1 MKPKKRQNLRLRL
14 ITPIL
19 VTVIVSM
26 TLLFVFSYRSMKDNT
41 RKMISNTMYDL
52 VESCDTTSELYMNHV
67 EQISQDFSQLQSVID
82 LFKNPTNPELKL
94 KAQEA
99 TVRFASMI
107 DGIEGLYLASFDST
121 VLTHNANSQ
130 IIGVTLREGESLK
143 ALQDSLISTDGI
155 YNAGI
160 TVSRSDGKT
169 LVANT
174 FYLIK
179 DKNGKPLGYI
189 GCAFYAT
196 DYIEKIKK
204 VATHTFT
211 ESSISLIDLTSNTY
225 MFNEDP
231 ELVGQQSG
239 IDVKKEDG
247 AVGCYDYRN
256 AQGDRRLCVYKYLD
270 NGQWYISIE
279 GDYNEVYRGVSHFSN
294 SFFAFTGIATLVILV
309 LCWIT
314 ITSVIRDVRRVT
326 NGLSKLSNLEITAT
340 KNLVANEGN
349 DEIGKL
355 ENATFRLHKTMS
367 SLSDLLKTCSSDM
380 EKNSVELGSNI
391 RQLNDNATGNSA
403 TSEELFASIVTTTE
417 SISSVNESIANMTEL
432 TKQIEDMC
440 DKGKKITDHM
450 IVKTNNIN
458 TNIEQKITDGNT
470 KMEETKKKINQAIGS
485 LKAIERVSE
494 MVETILEIS
503 SQTNLLSLNASI
515 EAARAGEAGKGF
527 AVVADEIKKLA
538 EQTQKTV
545 VSIQE
550 IVEQSNESIEMT
562 NQCFNDIVIYLTG
575 VNETF
580 EGVGEQSATYTGDIS
595 EMESSM
601 KEIYQEVNT
610 LNASMNDIKQS
621 MENMILATS
630 NNEAGVKEIVGTA
643 ESLLSV
649 LDNLNGLVEKNEM
662 NISEISKV
670 LNRFS

>member
-247 AVGCYDYRN
+247 AVGCYDY
-256 AQGDRRLCVYKYLD
+256 
-270 NGQWYISIE
+270 
-279 GDYNEVYRGVSHFSN
+279 
-294 SFFAFTGIATLVILV
+294 
-309 LCWIT
+309 
-314 ITSVIRDVRRVT
+314 
-326 NGLSKLSNLEITAT
+326 
-340 KNLVANEGN
+340 
-349 DEIGKL
+349 
-355 ENATFRLHKTMS
+355 
-367 SLSDLLKTCSSDM
+367 
-380 EKNSVELGSNI
+380 
-391 RQLNDNATGNSA
+391 
-403 TSEELFASIVTTTE
+403 
-417 SISSVNESIANMTEL
+417 
-432 TKQIEDMC
+432 
-440 DKGKKITDHM
+440 
-450 IVKTNNIN
+450 
-458 TNIEQKITDGNT
+458 
-470 KMEETKKKINQAIGS
+470 
-485 LKAIERVSE
+485 
-494 MVETILEIS
+494 
-503 SQTNLLSLNASI
+503 
-515 EAARAGEAGKGF
+515 
-527 AVVADEIKKLA
+527 
-538 EQTQKTV
+538 
-545 VSIQE
+545 
-550 IVEQSNESIEMT
+550 
-562 NQCFNDIVIYLTG
+562 
-575 VNETF
+575 
-580 EGVGEQSATYTGDIS
+580 
-595 EMESSM
+595 
-601 KEIYQEVNT
+601 
-610 LNASMNDIKQS
+610 
-621 MENMILATS
+621 
-630 NNEAGVKEIVGTA
+630 
-643 ESLLSV
+643 
-649 LDNLNGLVEKNEM
+649 
-662 NISEISKV
+662 
-670 LNRFS
+670 